1 MLNTKR
7 TRTTVDFKKVRRG
20 KTVPDQSMSIQEIVR
35 RFVRGIPIDVVK
47 REGVYVDQSEHDLE
61 QLSRMEFGDKAA
73 MADDIKARNEGLVA
87 QHEASER
94 EKRENAAKA
103 KQEAQK
109 KRAEKKH
116 SSTLDNTM
124 LNDTNQNVK

>member
-7 TRTTVDFKKVRRG
+7 KRTPVDFKKVRRG

-35 RFVRGIPIDVVK
+35 RFVRGIPIDVIK
-47 REGVYVDQSEHDLE
+47 RDGVYIDQSEHDLE

-73 MADDIKARNEGLVA
+73 LADQIQARNEGLVA

-94 EKRENAAKA
+94 EKKESAAKA

-109 KRAEKKH
+109 KRADQKH

-124 LNDTNQNVK
+124 LNDTNKTIK